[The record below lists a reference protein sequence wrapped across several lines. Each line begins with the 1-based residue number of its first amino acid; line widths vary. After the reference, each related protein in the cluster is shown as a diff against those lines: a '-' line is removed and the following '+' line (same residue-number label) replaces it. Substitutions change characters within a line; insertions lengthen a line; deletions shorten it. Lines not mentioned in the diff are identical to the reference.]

1 MVTDPKQVKNLL
13 KELFDVHGA
22 VKVRDSGIVDVAG
35 TVTLKPAVLLPNNR
49 LPIKFGAVGGSFE
62 FNSYPNLATLEGCPY
77 WVGGTFD
84 CALTGV
90 GSLAHSPQKVDG
102 DVDVRFCELKNFVGG
117 PQQVG
122 GNYWGRRNTITS
134 LEGLPDHIPGELD
147 FSLTPGLPILRSLV
161 AHKVEA
167 MQGIMVIDAVNQILN
182 KYVGQGKA
190 GALKAAGELIKAG
203 FKEHARW

>member
-1 MVTDPKQVKNLL
+1 MVTDPKQVKKLL

-22 VKVRDSGIVDVAG
+22 VTVRDSGIVDVAG
-35 TVTLKPAVLLPNNR
+35 TVTLKKDVLLPNNR

-77 WVGGTFD
+77 WVGHTFD

-90 GSLAHSPQKVDG
+90 GSLVGAPQKVG
-102 DVDVRFCELKNFVGG
+102 GEVDVRFCELKNFVGG

-122 GNYWGRRNTITS
+122 HNYWGRRNPITS
-134 LEGLPDHIPGELD
+134 LEGLPDLIPGELD
-147 FSLTPGLPILRSLV
+147 FELTPGLHILRSLV
-161 AHKVEA
+161 AEKVDTMHSAHSVEA
-167 MQGIMVIDAVNQILN
+167 VNDILN

-203 FKEHARW
+203 YKEHARW